1 MLRIFYADSPIPRCW
16 TPLKSGSHQA
26 GRDTSLMAVSF
37 AFNQIHSCQFLL
49 LTRWVRNMLHQQT
62 RAFPVWSR
70 VCCIFLS
77 HSSLVH
83 TVDLWFHFINIQTC
97 CSRKK
102 DKHVYCL
109 SLLPLFLLSLSFC
122 KTFHKNEIQ
131 FPLLN
136 FSKYLVENEFTWSFT
151 DWCTPVIEHDHVPG
165 ILFVTRN
172 KKTNKTRFLP
182 LKSLQNVL
190 FGRDQH
196 GSKKRGWSS

>member
-1 MLRIFYADSPIPRCW
+1 MDGPWHRSVLFLFIRLFSRPFDVETHILLFKDISLNNFACLLWSIFGSTSSIF
-16 TPLKSGSHQA
+16 KSA
-26 GRDTSLMAVSF
+26 TIL
-37 AFNQIHSCQFLL
+37 
-49 LTRWVRNMLHQQT
+49 
-62 RAFPVWSR
+62 
-70 VCCIFLS
+70 
-77 HSSLVH
+77 
-83 TVDLWFHFINIQTC
+83 C
-97 CSRKK
+97 CSHKK

-109 SLLPLFLLSLSFC
+109 SLIPRSLLSLSLSFC

-165 ILFVTRN
+165 ILFGTRN
-172 KKTNKTRFLP
+172 KKTRFLP

-190 FGRDQH
+190 FGRYQH